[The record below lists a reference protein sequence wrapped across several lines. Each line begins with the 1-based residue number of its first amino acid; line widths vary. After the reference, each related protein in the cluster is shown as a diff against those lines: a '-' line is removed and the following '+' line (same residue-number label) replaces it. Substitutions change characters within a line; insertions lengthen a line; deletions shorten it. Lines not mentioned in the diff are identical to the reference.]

1 MGRLLVVFIVISL
14 ITILV
19 VLIKKMFQ
27 KKNYIIPKEGDV
39 VTLKGGLK
47 GTVIGFKGEK
57 VVTEVHLELSD
68 IMH

>member
-1 MGRLLVVFIVISL
+1 MRVLIVLLFIAGMVG
-14 ITILV
+14 LV
-19 VLIKKMFQ
+19 ALIKKMFE
-27 KKNYIIPKEGDV
+27 KKSYIIPKEGEV

-57 VVTEVHLELSD
+57 VVVEVHLELSD